1 MTSNDRGGATTT
13 TGTTEGSGTPS
24 GSLATQ
30 PKTVNRTDRGE
41 IVIKSFEGFL
51 SFVIGV
57 SIFGAST
64 FTVVV
69 SQIAD
74 PSSLYAKPRFTAET
88 VRTFLAISW
97 LLFILALGIVGFSMS
112 VVTFQREHAK
122 LGQEGEWIK
131 RWKGVGLLVSSVIE
145 LLIVVAFIFLSLVI
159 VAYAEA
165 VGWVAVGCASVA
177 AILVIVLIAI
187 QWV

>member
-1 MTSNDRGGATTT
+1 MTSKDDRSGDAGKTEEASRAPSGTDRGSPETQSKTTNHKD
-13 TGTTEGSGTPS
+13 G
-24 GSLATQ
+24 
-30 PKTVNRTDRGE
+30 GE

-69 SQIAD
+69 SQIQD
-74 PSSLYAKPRFTAET
+74 PSDLYAKPRFTAET
-88 VRTFLAISW
+88 VRTFLAIAW

-122 LGQEGEWIK
+122 AGQERE
-131 RWKGVGLLVSSVIE
+131 
-145 LLIVVAFIFLSLVI
+145 
-159 VAYAEA
+159 
-165 VGWVAVGCASVA
+165 
-177 AILVIVLIAI
+177 
-187 QWV
+187 